1 MARMIPTTGPQD
13 TNSRGEREIYKL
25 LKQGLSDEFTVIRS
39 LPWLARGVKELD
51 PSYAPTGEM
60 RIPRKLDTCSAANW
74 TVVPAQTG
82 QLFQTKL
89 DTLGATARG

>member
-1 MARMIPTTGPQD
+1 
-13 TNSRGEREIYKL
+13 
-25 LKQGLSDEFTVIRS
+25 
-39 LPWLARGVKELD
+39 
-51 PSYAPTGEM
+51 

-82 QLFQTKL
+82 HLFQAKL